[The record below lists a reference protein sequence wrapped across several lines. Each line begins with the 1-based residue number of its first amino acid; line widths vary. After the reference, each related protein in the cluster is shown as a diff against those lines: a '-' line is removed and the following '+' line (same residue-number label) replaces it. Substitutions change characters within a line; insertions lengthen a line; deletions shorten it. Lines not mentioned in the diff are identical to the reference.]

1 MNAEKKKLSDAQ
13 KRAQKKYDEKRKTVS
28 VNFSLKTMPV
38 YDKLKKYTNE
48 TGKSVNGFIIELI
61 ADFFENEKPT
71 VLNVPTQK
79 QDPPNAASD
88 MPPIFYDKYSQYY
101 CEFVD
106 DEHIEILNGLFGG
119 AVTEILLSEFND
131 NLGDVLDNII
141 ETGGLQLEEWI
152 EDITDRFDDDEQLQ
166 KIAAKYK
173 NEATIKQYRGTDLQ
187 TIIYDMF
194 ESVKPTIT

>member
-1 MNAEKKKLSDAQ
+1 MNAEKKKVSEAQ
-13 KRAQKKYDEKRKTVS
+13 KRAQKKYDEKTKKVTL
-28 VNFSLKTMPV
+28 NFSPPRMPV
-38 YDKLKKYTNE
+38 YDKLKEYTNE

-61 ADFFENEKPT
+61 ERFFENEKPAVT
-71 VLNVPTQK
+71 KALTQK
-79 QDPPNAASD
+79 FDRSNTSSD

-131 NLGDVLDNII
+131 NLGDGLDNII
-141 ETGGLQLEEWI
+141 ETGGLQLEEWV
-152 EDITDRFDDDEQLQ
+152 EDIADRFDDDEQLQ

-173 NEATIKQYRGTDLQ
+173 NEATIKQYRGTDLE